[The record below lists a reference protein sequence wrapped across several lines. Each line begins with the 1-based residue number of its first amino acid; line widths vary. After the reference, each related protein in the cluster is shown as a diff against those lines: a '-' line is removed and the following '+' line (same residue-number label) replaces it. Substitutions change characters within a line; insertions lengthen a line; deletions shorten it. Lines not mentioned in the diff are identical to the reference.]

1 MHALGTSW
9 ADWANHGVRTKA
21 SPCSGAAELGRLGTP
36 PPQNAPQAPTDE
48 GEAVRALR
56 FPGREPA
63 RPWVIAC
70 IRAR

>member
-1 MHALGTSW
+1 MLWVPPGLTEQTMGSVPRHLLAQEQQSW
-9 ADWANHGVRTKA
+9 EDWE
-21 SPCSGAAELGRLGTP
+21 PP